1 MKKLLLTAGTVL
13 VLSALFSCRTE
24 SRKTEV
30 PEGEWKDMEITLR
43 TDDISQESVSYT
55 VEPEDAELSY
65 FVHFIKES
73 SYVDDKT
80 LQSDDMQLIADM
92 AEKAGSELS
101 DAIASVLKKGK
112 VSDRIEGLEPG
123 TGYYLYAYR
132 MDENGK
138 SGKVA
143 KIPFK
148 TADKEDPQ
156 PEITFSFEVTEQTPV
171 SLEIVTECSDA
182 ETYYCTDLME
192 AVYYDELG
200 GGNAA
205 ILQYF
210 KDIVAYSASNYG
222 LTPEEFVKQVYIKG
236 TDKYKYTELS
246 QDTDYYVY
254 AVVVDAEGNISDVCS
269 YQKLR
274 TSAVEKSDMKL
285 EISVS
290 NIKPDQ
296 ADVTV
301 TPDKDDLYLVN
312 VFYASE
318 LSKFENDQEIMDAV
332 IKKFGASVET
342 KLKFGEKTQTF
353 YNLDPDTEWVALAF
367 GYDSGV
373 STTGLFKKTFK
384 TLKSGEASDLDFEI
398 TVDAKQFKADVTYKP
413 SKESIRYA
421 YEIMAE
427 STYNEYGADAAAI
440 QKYYKELIQRLIEQQ
455 PTLTVKDVVSQITA
469 KNEFTYKMSFL
480 TPEKDYI
487 TWAAACDEEG
497 NLLSD
502 PVVVNFRTKP
512 YVLSKETAVQKL
524 EMYFN
529 GGEVAEVDP
538 YLGVSDRVAVGF
550 FRTTLSEGAVMT
562 WTAVYAGDYTSQEE
576 YPDYKLAAKMEND
589 GNKNANHPMFA
600 LEWDKELTVCA
611 FAIDAEGNYGPI
623 QREKIVLTKDGVNP
637 ISEYPMF
644 WPFSKERDN
653 EPVKYNKFGSRELD
667 LTSRY
672 DGNAPSVSKGANDHV
687 LQDNM
692 PLGVSPARRGM
703 MVSPERMKQVQQVR
717 NYGRSLHASAR

>member
-1 MKKLLLTAGTVL
+1 M
-13 VLSALFSCRTE
+13 
-24 SRKTEV
+24 
-30 PEGEWKDMEITLR
+30 
-43 TDDISQESVSYT
+43 
-55 VEPEDAELSY
+55 
-65 FVHFIKES
+65 
-73 SYVDDKT
+73 
-80 LQSDDMQLIADM
+80 
-92 AEKAGSELS
+92 
-101 DAIASVLKKGK
+101 
-112 VSDRIEGLEPG
+112 
-123 TGYYLYAYR
+123 
-132 MDENGK
+132 
-138 SGKVA
+138 
-143 KIPFK
+143 
-148 TADKEDPQ
+148 
-156 PEITFSFEVTEQTPV
+156 
-171 SLEIVTECSDA
+171 
-182 ETYYCTDLME
+182 
-192 AVYYDELG
+192 
-200 GGNAA
+200 
-205 ILQYF
+205 
-210 KDIVAYSASNYG
+210 
-222 LTPEEFVKQVYIKG
+222 
-236 TDKYKYTELS
+236 
-246 QDTDYYVY
+246 
-254 AVVVDAEGNISDVCS
+254 
-269 YQKLR
+269 
-274 TSAVEKSDMKL
+274 
-285 EISVS
+285 
-290 NIKPDQ
+290 
-296 ADVTV
+296 
-301 TPDKDDLYLVN
+301 
-312 VFYASE
+312 
-318 LSKFENDQEIMDAV
+318 
-332 IKKFGASVET
+332 
-342 KLKFGEKTQTF
+342 
-353 YNLDPDTEWVALAF
+353 
-367 GYDSGV
+367 
-373 STTGLFKKTFK
+373 
-384 TLKSGEASDLDFEI
+384 KSGEASDLDFEI

-497 NLLSD
+497 NLLFD
-502 PVVVNFRTKP
+502 PVVVKFRTKP

-538 YLGVSDRVAVGF
+538 YLGVSDCVAVGF

-672 DGNAPSVSKGANDHV
+672 DGNAPSISKGANDHV